1 MKVLKLKRK
10 LGALKCLSLVL
21 LLIMALSVFVNS
33 FNALL
38 TDNID
43 TETPQTNTVDTSS
56 NSYKNIVNEKNIGQI
71 WTDKSVFNKDIPINE
86 EKVVSKE
93 DDEDFLVSL
102 SALSV
107 GIDLNIKE
115 GNVKDI
121 VILQDLT
128 RSMVNSHVASS
139 SGSITRLQ
147 ASKNA
152 INELLSIIA
161 KANDSL
167 SSDDEK
173 FRVALLSFAGKG
185 AERVHFNLTEVRSS
199 NLGGLQ
205 SAVNAM
211 TVSSTTYITPG
222 LNLSLTQIQTYGR
235 KNVDSAIIAFLD
247 GEPDEESDGESAVA
261 TARILKNNYKIIMYS
276 IIVNDDAQGG
286 TGTTIDR
293 IGQGMS
299 SNYDY
304 ATSTSNLGTKTGN
317 TYYYIP
323 KTADDM
329 LNSFKN
335 IIKTIQKKDY
345 TLEKNSK
352 LTFTDKLGDY
362 MEVNKIKA
370 LYYNGDIYT
379 KVDELPKDEA
389 IETEENTELDVE
401 EDESFKKE
409 PITYTYTFTNTV
421 VDSFGKSTNTNVI
434 DIKVTKSK
442 KIEEGDTITVIIPYN
457 LVPKVTYDVTST
469 FLTDRTVYTTKLE
482 DALPISVIYSSNV
495 KKDVFDLYKKSDPL
509 LKEYITN
516 NGEIIDYKAN
526 TKFYSNHYNEGEN
539 GTTEVSY
546 IPYNKNNY
554 YYYED
559 VTYLYTKS
567 ENGYSLYTGTEL
579 SNDET
584 YYTKKIVYKVG
595 DKINSVE
602 EYEKLVDTSK
612 ATKDAK
618 NNWYFNSGDKKEI
631 SPIVKENNETK
642 TAINLNVSNWNN
654 SEIKEYLGNNGV
666 KTVEMDVDR
675 ISIKIDK
682 IWDDDNNKNKK
693 RPTSITVRIKRNG
706 EDLGEEYKAE
716 LSEENNWTYTY
727 ENLPLVIDGE
737 EVNYTI
743 VEEEVND
750 YETKI
755 TGNQETGFT
764 ITNTII
770 EVENPNTGFKIALTI
785 SGLSL
790 MIIFTYRYL
799 NKHKYT
805 MYKL

>member
-10 LGALKCLSLVL
+10 LGALKFLSLVL
-21 LLIMALSVFVNS
+21 LLIMVLSIFVNS

-43 TETPQTNTVDTSS
+43 TETPQTNIVDTSS

-71 WTDKSVFNKDIPINE
+71 WTDKSVFNKDVPINE
-86 EKVVSKE
+86 EEAVSKE
-93 DDEDFLVSL
+93 NDEDFLVSL
-102 SALSV
+102 SVLSV

-128 RSMVNSHVASS
+128 RSMEYSHVVSS

-205 SAVNAM
+205 STVNAM

-362 MEVNKIKA
+362 MEVNKVKA

-401 EDESFKKE
+401 EDESLKKE
-409 PITYTYTFTNTV
+409 PITNTYTFTNTV
-421 VDSFGKSTNTNVI
+421 VDSFGKSANTNSI
-434 DIKVTKSK
+434 DIKVTKSG
-442 KIEEGDTITVIIPYN
+442 KIEEGDTITVTIPYN

-495 KKDVFDLYKKSDPL
+495 KKDVFDLYKKNDPL

-526 TKFYSNHYNEGEN
+526 AKFYSNHYNEGEN

-559 VTYLYTKS
+559 VTYVYIKS

-579 SNDET
+579 PNDET
-584 YYTKKIVYKVG
+584 YYTKKTVYKVG

-602 EYEKLVDTSK
+602 EYEKVVDVSK
-612 ATKDAK
+612 AKKDAK

-631 SPIVKENNETK
+631 APIVKENNETK
-642 TAINLNVSNWNN
+642 TATNLNVSNWNN

-682 IWDDDNNKNKK
+682 IWEDDNNKNNK
-693 RPTSITVRIKRNG
+693 RPTSIIVRLKRNG

-716 LSEENNWTYTY
+716 LSEANNWTYTY